1 MALVDRSPR
10 SATVRARSETRLMS
24 LSRKAFYGLVR
35 TEPVLSSK
43 LLWSFVQVLSHRLR
57 ATNEA
62 LSDARS
68 ETAPFAEI
76 DDLRM
81 DAVRLGTAEAGSA
94 EVADGRAGNGGAGG
108 KESPSSGQGAKP

>member
-1 MALVDRSPR
+1 MLGPGVHFGEMALVDRSPR
-10 SATVRARSETRLMS
+10 SATVKARNKTRLMS
-24 LSRKAFYGLVR
+24 LSRKSFYHLVR

-68 ETAPFAEI
+68 EAAAMPPFAEL
-76 DDLRM
+76 DHLRQE
-81 DAVRLGTAEAGSA
+81 ASRLGTSEVVEA
-94 EVADGRAGNGGAGG
+94 ADAVPGR
-108 KESPSSGQGAKP
+108 KD